1 MPPAPAAPPHIP
13 TVVEVY
19 TPFVIGAFLNIFLY
33 GIAVSQM
40 YTYYRTSKRDDFWL
54 KLLVFYLFVFDTF
67 NSICD
72 IGLVFESLLLKFGD
86 PGIVATSPWT
96 LRLDGISTT
105 LVSTPVQVYMAWR
118 IRKITKMNIPAA
130 IICVFALASLIGSI
144 WLTIAV
150 SNTPQFAKFNSF
162 RAAPSLWLIS
172 SAIADIMIAVC
183 LVYGLSKN
191 RSGRKDGRKTLG
203 FFRRWSPTRE
213 QPGPAVGFAV
223 NDWHI
228 DRIIRTTVATGTL
241 TAVTALADVILFLSK
256 PDTTIFFAWDLML
269 CKMYTTTLLLSLNAR
284 PSSRHAERD
293 QEYEPNA
300 LGFSSVTSSQLSFNQ
315 NTSRSSR
322 YVPKPSGEDLDEQYE
337 LSSRTLSPL
346 RREQNR
352 YSLRNS
358 PAGPSKTEFN
368 VLVSQSTVNDS
379 SGEAIYPPPKT
390 YSSSAV

>member
-33 GIAVSQM
+33 GIAVSQDFKEVHTHNNDLAA
-40 YTYYRTSKRDDFWL
+40 YLLITYRDDFWL

-183 LVYGLSKN
+183 LVYGL
-191 RSGRKDGRKTLG
+191 
-203 FFRRWSPTRE
+203 
-213 QPGPAVGFAV
+213 VG
-223 NDWHI
+223 W
-228 DRIIRTTVATGTL
+228 
-241 TAVTALADVILFLSK
+241 IL
-256 PDTTIFFAWDLML
+256 
-269 CKMYTTTLLLSLNAR
+269 
-284 PSSRHAERD
+284 SSD
-293 QEYEPNA
+293 QEYPVVSTPVHSQKTVREGRTEEKHLA
-300 LGFSSVTSSQLSFNQ
+300 SSEDGVPQGNSQAQL
-315 NTSRSSR
+315 
-322 YVPKPSGEDLDEQYE
+322 
-337 LSSRTLSPL
+337 
-346 RREQNR
+346 
-352 YSLRNS
+352 
-358 PAGPSKTEFN
+358 
-368 VLVSQSTVNDS
+368 
-379 SGEAIYPPPKT
+379 
-390 YSSSAV
+390 